1 MLCVYPASV
10 LSHSHDGAASLTES
24 RPTSLSYELLPA
36 ENLLSS
42 PTAINPVKMQTDEG
56 PGWRGTGRFPYLQ
69 LRDSPAQT
77 GHPRARPKV
86 TSATYEQMNSC
97 GAFFSKMILSIFS
110 ATKQGCQVFRIIH
123 SISCAHLALFNFQSE
138 FNLWFKLFS
147 CTLHAAMKS
156 RV

>member
-1 MLCVYPASV
+1 MLCIYPASV

-24 RPTSLSYELLPA
+24 RPASLSYELLPA

-42 PTAINPVKMQTDEG
+42 PTAINPIKMQTDEG

-77 GHPRARPKV
+77 GHPAGTAESHQCRLQ
-86 TSATYEQMNSC
+86 TDEQLRC
-97 GAFFSKMILSIFS
+97 FSKMILSIFI
-110 ATKQGCQVFRIIH
+110 ATKQGCQVFCIIH

-147 CTLHAAMKS
+147 GTLHAATKS